1 MLQLVTDIRKR
12 YRWGLLA
19 IAILISVSAILIQS
33 LLYIQKGDA
42 KVINIAGK
50 QRMLSQK
57 IALYGNALIY
67 HESDH
72 FQQQHRRLLEQAVE
86 QFIAGHQFLI
96 QQDEQGHYIH
106 LNEALEAHYFSPP
119 TALDEHVKR
128 YVSKAQQLLNNTDDF
143 AYVDRSTFVSNQL
156 EALLTKLDQAVKLL
170 EQKSVQKVT
179 FLAVLELLFWLL
191 AMTLLAI
198 ELFFIFKPME
208 KLVTKNIAKYK
219 EQKEFAERVN
229 KNKERFIARTSH
241 EFRTPLQGL
250 TASIEALDISDSQ
263 QLTKQQALYC
273 VNRLVAMLDE
283 LMDLQQLTSG
293 EWQLSFTSSNLLS
306 TLKQAISPYEYAC
319 NDKGITLSVNL
330 AESLNKEVST
340 DHARLT
346 QIVAEI
352 INNAVKFTPS
362 QGRIAVTAACQGEQ
376 HFVMEIQDNG
386 KGFEKPPT
394 DLLSYENDSEQ
405 HFQGLKTGLL
415 RVMHIVKA
423 LKGEIQFLNAEPQG
437 VKVLINLELES
448 TPKSAM
454 PAPLPKALHCLIV
467 EDNPLNA
474 TILGRMVS
482 HLNYS
487 FDVAENGLIAT
498 DKASDKHYDLIF
510 MDLNMPVM
518 DGFKA
523 IDIIRNEQ
531 GQQVPILVVTANTSN
546 DDLQRVYE
554 LGANLHVY
562 KPITLD
568 SVQKALSILF
578 TESSQ
583 G

>member
-1 MLQLVTDIRKR
+1 MLQLVTDIRRR

-179 FLAVLELLFWLL
+179 FLAVLELLFWLI
-191 AMTLLAI
+191 AMVLLAI

-437 VKVLINLELES
+437 VKVLINFELES

-454 PAPLPKALHCLIV
+454 PAPLPQALHCLIV

-546 DDLQRVYE
+546 EDLQRVYE

-562 KPITLD
+562 KPISLD

>member
-67 HESDH
+67 HESEH

-96 QQDEQGHYIH
+96 QQDEQGHYIY
-106 LNEALEAHYFSPP
+106 LNEALEAHYFLPP

-128 YVSKAQQLLNNTDDF
+128 YVSKAQQLLNNTDNF

-179 FLAVLELLFWLL
+179 FLAVLELLFWLI
-191 AMTLLAI
+191 AMVLLAI

-219 EQKEFAERVN
+219 EKKEFAERVN

-546 DDLQRVYE
+546 EDLQRVYE

-562 KPITLD
+562 KPISLD

>member
-72 FQQQHRRLLEQAVE
+72 FQQQHRRLLQQAVE

-448 TPKSAM
+448 TPKSVI

-518 DGFKA
+518 DGFEATKLLHEK
-523 IDIIRNEQ
+523 DKTRPII
-531 GQQVPILVVTANTSN
+531 VVTANTS
-546 DDLQRVYE
+546 DSDIARAKAC
-554 LGANLHVY
+554 GAISHIH
-562 KPITLD
+562 KPID
-568 SVQKALSILF
+568 QQSIIAALNDALL
-578 TESSQ
+578 TEVD
-583 G
+583 

>member
-67 HESDH
+67 HESDY
-72 FQQQHRRLLEQAVE
+72 FQQQHRRLLQQAVE

-330 AESLNKEVST
+330 ADSLDKEVST

>member
-72 FQQQHRRLLEQAVE
+72 FQQQHRRLLQQAVE

-191 AMTLLAI
+191 AMTLLAF

-330 AESLNKEVST
+330 ADSLDKEVST

-498 DKASDKHYDLIF
+498 DKTSDKHYDLIF

>member
-72 FQQQHRRLLEQAVE
+72 FQQQHRRLLQQAVE

-250 TASIEALDISDSQ
+250 TASIEALDINDSQ

-293 EWQLSFTSSNLLS
+293 NWQLSFTSSNLLS
-306 TLKQAISPYEYAC
+306 TLKRAISPFEYAC
-319 NDKGITLSVNL
+319 NDKGIILSLNL

-498 DKASDKHYDLIF
+498 DKASEKHYDLIF

>member
-72 FQQQHRRLLEQAVE
+72 FQQQHRRLLQQAVE

-191 AMTLLAI
+191 AMTLLAF

-330 AESLNKEVST
+330 ADSLDKEVST

-510 MDLNMPVM
+510 MDLNIPVM

>member
-72 FQQQHRRLLEQAVE
+72 FQQQHRRLLQQAVE

-546 DDLQRVYE
+546 EDLQRVYE

-578 TESSQ
+578 AESSQ

>member
-72 FQQQHRRLLEQAVE
+72 FQQQHRRLLQQAVE

-423 LKGEIQFLNAEPQG
+423 LKGKIQFLNAEPQG

>member
-1 MLQLVTDIRKR
+1 MLQLVTDIRRR

-179 FLAVLELLFWLL
+179 FLAVLELLFWLI
-191 AMTLLAI
+191 AMVLLAI

-454 PAPLPKALHCLIV
+454 PAPLPQALHCLIV

-546 DDLQRVYE
+546 EDLQRVYE

-578 TESSQ
+578 AESSQ

>member
-72 FQQQHRRLLEQAVE
+72 FQQQHRRLLQQAVE

-229 KNKERFIARTSH
+229 KNKERFIALTSH

-330 AESLNKEVST
+330 ADSLDKEVST

>member
-1 MLQLVTDIRKR
+1 MLQLVTDIRRR

-72 FQQQHRRLLEQAVE
+72 FQQQHRRLLQQAVE
-86 QFIAGHQFLI
+86 QFIAGHQFLT

-106 LNEALEAHYFSPP
+106 LDKALEAHYFSPP

-170 EQKSVQKVT
+170 EQKSVQKVA
-179 FLAVLELLFWLL
+179 FLEALELLFWFL
-191 AMTLLAI
+191 AMTLLVI

-208 KLVTKNIAKYK
+208 KLVTKNIAKNK

-454 PAPLPKALHCLIV
+454 PAPLPQALHCLIV

-546 DDLQRVYE
+546 EDLQRVYE

-562 KPITLD
+562 KPISLD

>member
-1 MLQLVTDIRKR
+1 MLQLVTDIRRR

-72 FQQQHRRLLEQAVE
+72 FQQQHRRLLQQAVE

-179 FLAVLELLFWLL
+179 FLAVLELLFWLI
-191 AMTLLAI
+191 AMVLLAI

-454 PAPLPKALHCLIV
+454 PAPLPQALHCLIV

-546 DDLQRVYE
+546 EDLQRVYE

-578 TESSQ
+578 AESSQ

>member
-1 MLQLVTDIRKR
+1 MLQLVTDIRRR

-72 FQQQHRRLLEQAVE
+72 FQQQHRRLLQQAVE

-330 AESLNKEVST
+330 ADSLDKEVST

-376 HFVMEIQDNG
+376 HFVIEIQDNG

-454 PAPLPKALHCLIV
+454 PAPLPQALHCLIV

-546 DDLQRVYE
+546 EDLQRVYE

-578 TESSQ
+578 AESSQ

>member
-1 MLQLVTDIRKR
+1 MLQLVTDIRRR

-128 YVSKAQQLLNNTDDF
+128 YVSKAQQLLNNTDNF

-179 FLAVLELLFWLL
+179 FLAVLELLFWLI

-330 AESLNKEVST
+330 AESLDKEVST

-482 HLNYS
+482 HFNYS

-546 DDLQRVYE
+546 EDLQRVYE

-562 KPITLD
+562 KPISLD

>member
-179 FLAVLELLFWLL
+179 FLAVLELLFWLI

-250 TASIEALDISDSQ
+250 TASIEALDINDSQ

-293 EWQLSFTSSNLLS
+293 NWQLSFTSSNLLS
-306 TLKQAISPYEYAC
+306 TLKRAISPFEYAC

-330 AESLNKEVST
+330 ADSLNKEVST

-454 PAPLPKALHCLIV
+454 PAPLPQALHCLIV

-482 HLNYS
+482 HFNYS

-546 DDLQRVYE
+546 EDLQRVYE

-562 KPITLD
+562 KPISLD

>member
-72 FQQQHRRLLEQAVE
+72 FQQQHRRLLQQAVE

-250 TASIEALDISDSQ
+250 TASIEALDINDSQ

-319 NDKGITLSVNL
+319 NDKGITLSLNL

-386 KGFEKPPT
+386 KGFEKPQT

-448 TPKSAM
+448 TPKSVM

-498 DKASDKHYDLIF
+498 DKASEKHYDLIF

>member
-1 MLQLVTDIRKR
+1 MLQLVTDIRRR

-72 FQQQHRRLLEQAVE
+72 FQQQHRRLLQQAVE

-394 DLLSYENDSEQ
+394 DLLSYEDDSEQ

-482 HLNYS
+482 HFNYS

-546 DDLQRVYE
+546 EDLQRVYE

-562 KPITLD
+562 KPISLD

>member
-1 MLQLVTDIRKR
+1 MLQLVTDIRRR

-72 FQQQHRRLLEQAVE
+72 FQQQHRRLLQQAVE

-128 YVSKAQQLLNNTDDF
+128 YVSKAQQLLNNTDNF

-179 FLAVLELLFWLL
+179 FLAVLELLFWLI

-482 HLNYS
+482 HFNYS

-546 DDLQRVYE
+546 EDLQRVYE

-562 KPITLD
+562 KPISLD

>member
-1 MLQLVTDIRKR
+1 
-12 YRWGLLA
+12 
-19 IAILISVSAILIQS
+19 
-33 LLYIQKGDA
+33 
-42 KVINIAGK
+42 
-50 QRMLSQK
+50 
-57 IALYGNALIY
+57 
-67 HESDH
+67 
-72 FQQQHRRLLEQAVE
+72 
-86 QFIAGHQFLI
+86 
-96 QQDEQGHYIH
+96 
-106 LNEALEAHYFSPP
+106 
-119 TALDEHVKR
+119 
-128 YVSKAQQLLNNTDDF
+128 DDF

-179 FLAVLELLFWLL
+179 FLAVLELLFWFL
-191 AMTLLAI
+191 AMVLLAI

-454 PAPLPKALHCLIV
+454 PAPLPQALHCLIV

-474 TILGRMVS
+474 TILARMVS

-546 DDLQRVYE
+546 EDLQRVYE

-562 KPITLD
+562 KPISLD

>member
-19 IAILISVSAILIQS
+19 IAILVSVSAILIQS

-72 FQQQHRRLLEQAVE
+72 FQQQHRRLLQQAVE

-191 AMTLLAI
+191 AMTLLAL

-330 AESLNKEVST
+330 ADSLDKEVST

-568 SVQKALSILF
+568 LVQKALSILF

>member
-33 LLYIQKGDA
+33 LLYVQKGDA

-67 HESDH
+67 HESEH

-106 LNEALEAHYFSPP
+106 LNEALEAHYFLPP

-128 YVSKAQQLLNNTDDF
+128 YVSKAQQLLNNTDNF

-179 FLAVLELLFWLL
+179 FLAVLELLFWLI

-306 TLKQAISPYEYAC
+306 TLKQAISPCEYAC

-546 DDLQRVYE
+546 EDLQRVYE

-562 KPITLD
+562 KPISLD

>member
-72 FQQQHRRLLEQAVE
+72 FQQQHRRLLQQAVE

-546 DDLQRVYE
+546 EDLQRVYE

-562 KPITLD
+562 KPISLD

>member
-72 FQQQHRRLLEQAVE
+72 FQQQHRRLLQQAVE

-128 YVSKAQQLLNNTDDF
+128 YVSKAQQLLNNTDNF

-179 FLAVLELLFWLL
+179 FLAVLELLFWLI
-191 AMTLLAI
+191 AMVLLAI

-498 DKASDKHYDLIF
+498 DKASEKHYDLIF

-562 KPITLD
+562 KPISLD

>member
-72 FQQQHRRLLEQAVE
+72 FQQQHRRLLQQAVE

-319 NDKGITLSVNL
+319 NDKGITLSLNL

-448 TPKSAM
+448 TPKSVM

-498 DKASDKHYDLIF
+498 DKASEKHYDLIF

>member
-72 FQQQHRRLLEQAVE
+72 FQQQHRRLLQQAVE

-250 TASIEALDISDSQ
+250 TASIEALDINDSQ

-498 DKASDKHYDLIF
+498 DKASEKHYDLIF

>member
-72 FQQQHRRLLEQAVE
+72 FQQQHRRLLQQAVE

-263 QLTKQQALYC
+263 QLTRQQALYC

-330 AESLNKEVST
+330 ADSLDKEVST

-448 TPKSAM
+448 TPKSVM

-498 DKASDKHYDLIF
+498 DKASEKHYDLIF

>member
-1 MLQLVTDIRKR
+1 MLQLVTDIRRR

-57 IALYGNALIY
+57 VALYGNALIY

-179 FLAVLELLFWLL
+179 FLAVLELLFWLI
-191 AMTLLAI
+191 AMVLLAI

-437 VKVLINLELES
+437 VKVLINFELES

-454 PAPLPKALHCLIV
+454 PAPLPQALHCLIE

-546 DDLQRVYE
+546 EDLQRVYE

-562 KPITLD
+562 KPISLD

>member
-72 FQQQHRRLLEQAVE
+72 FQQQHRRLLQQAVE

-250 TASIEALDISDSQ
+250 TASIEALDINDSQ

-330 AESLNKEVST
+330 ADSLDKEVST

-448 TPKSAM
+448 TPKSVM

-498 DKASDKHYDLIF
+498 DKASEKHYDLIF

-562 KPITLD
+562 KPISLD

>member
-72 FQQQHRRLLEQAVE
+72 FQQQHRRLLQQAVE

-250 TASIEALDISDSQ
+250 TASIEALDINDSQ

-293 EWQLSFTSSNLLS
+293 NWQLSFTSSNLLS
-306 TLKQAISPYEYAC
+306 TLKRAISPFEYAC
-319 NDKGITLSVNL
+319 NDKGITLSLNL

-448 TPKSAM
+448 TPKSVM

-498 DKASDKHYDLIF
+498 DKASGKHYDLIF

-562 KPITLD
+562 KPISLD

>member
-1 MLQLVTDIRKR
+1 MLQLVTDIRRR

-128 YVSKAQQLLNNTDDF
+128 YVSKAQQLLNNTNDF

-179 FLAVLELLFWLL
+179 FLAVLELLFWLI
-191 AMTLLAI
+191 AMVLLAI

-437 VKVLINLELES
+437 VKVLINFELES

-454 PAPLPKALHCLIV
+454 PAPLPQALHCLIV

-474 TILGRMVS
+474 KILGRMVS

-546 DDLQRVYE
+546 EDLQRVYE

-562 KPITLD
+562 KPISLD

>member
-72 FQQQHRRLLEQAVE
+72 FQQQHRRLLQQAVE

-191 AMTLLAI
+191 AMTLLAF

-330 AESLNKEVST
+330 ADSLDKEVST

-423 LKGEIQFLNAEPQG
+423 LKGKIQFLNAEPQG

>member
-179 FLAVLELLFWLL
+179 FLAVLELLFWLI
-191 AMTLLAI
+191 AMVLLAI

-229 KNKERFIARTSH
+229 KNK
-241 EFRTPLQGL
+241 
-250 TASIEALDISDSQ
+250 
-263 QLTKQQALYC
+263 
-273 VNRLVAMLDE
+273 
-283 LMDLQQLTSG
+283 
-293 EWQLSFTSSNLLS
+293 
-306 TLKQAISPYEYAC
+306 
-319 NDKGITLSVNL
+319 SVL
-330 AESLNKEVST
+330 
-340 DHARLT
+340 
-346 QIVAEI
+346 
-352 INNAVKFTPS
+352 
-362 QGRIAVTAACQGEQ
+362 
-376 HFVMEIQDNG
+376 
-386 KGFEKPPT
+386 
-394 DLLSYENDSEQ
+394 
-405 HFQGLKTGLL
+405 
-415 RVMHIVKA
+415 
-423 LKGEIQFLNAEPQG
+423 
-437 VKVLINLELES
+437 
-448 TPKSAM
+448 
-454 PAPLPKALHCLIV
+454 
-467 EDNPLNA
+467 
-474 TILGRMVS
+474 
-482 HLNYS
+482 
-487 FDVAENGLIAT
+487 
-498 DKASDKHYDLIF
+498 
-510 MDLNMPVM
+510 
-518 DGFKA
+518 
-523 IDIIRNEQ
+523 
-531 GQQVPILVVTANTSN
+531 
-546 DDLQRVYE
+546 
-554 LGANLHVY
+554 
-562 KPITLD
+562 
-568 SVQKALSILF
+568 
-578 TESSQ
+578 
-583 G
+583 

>member
-1 MLQLVTDIRKR
+1 MLQLVTDIRRR

-179 FLAVLELLFWLL
+179 FLAVLELLFWLI
-191 AMTLLAI
+191 AMVLLAI

-330 AESLNKEVST
+330 ADSLNKEVST

-454 PAPLPKALHCLIV
+454 PAPLPQALHCLIV

-546 DDLQRVYE
+546 EDLQRVYE

-578 TESSQ
+578 AESSQ

>member
-19 IAILISVSAILIQS
+19 IAILVSVSAILIQS

-72 FQQQHRRLLEQAVE
+72 FQQQHRRLLQQAVE

-191 AMTLLAI
+191 AMTLLAF

-330 AESLNKEVST
+330 ADSLDKEVST

-546 DDLQRVYE
+546 EDLQRVYE

-562 KPITLD
+562 KPISLD